1 MRKNSAA
8 LGVEGR
14 AGVVDYSTTFFC
26 STMIVKA
33 KKGGAGV
40 VEDKERELWAA
51 IEADYLSGE
60 MSVRDIGKKHG
71 VSESRIYKKATS
83 DGWKNKKAKIKQK
96 TDEIVITRRARARAR
111 EIEVMCS
118 ATAKMAQLLDKTVAA
133 LEEKPSDEVIKSLK
147 GLSALGSAI
156 KANTDALVILHG
168 IQTPAQVEAQKI
180 ARARLKLEE
189 RKARRE
195 EMAEDSAGG
204 KQQVELVIRR
214 EVEEYDEEIERIK
227 RICSDPDAQDRVD
240 A

>member
-1 MRKNSAA
+1 M
-8 LGVEGR
+8 
-14 AGVVDYSTTFFC
+14 VDYSTTFFC
-26 STMIVKA
+26 STMIVMA

-40 VEDKERELWAA
+40 VEDKDREKWAA
-51 IEADYLSGE
+51 IEEDYLSGE
-60 MSVRDIGKKHG
+60 MSVRDISKKHG

-83 DGWKNKKAKIKQK
+83 DGWKKKKAKIKQK
-96 TDEIVITRRARARAR
+96 ADEIVITRRARARAR

-118 ATAKMAQLLDKTVAA
+118 ATARMAQLLDKTVAA
-133 LEEKPSDEVIKSLK
+133 LEEKPSDEVIRSLK

-168 IQTPAQVEAQKI
+168 IQTPAQVEAQRI

-195 EMAEDSAGG
+195 EMAADNAGA
-204 KQQVELVIRR
+204 KQQVELTLRR
-214 EVEEYDEEIERIK
+214 EAEEDDEQIK
-227 RICSDPDAQDRVD
+227 RIKELCEDPTAE

>member
-1 MRKNSAA
+1 M
-8 LGVEGR
+8 
-14 AGVVDYSTTFFC
+14 VDYSTTFFC
-26 STMIVKA
+26 STIVVKT

-40 VEDKERELWAA
+40 VEDKEREKWAA
-51 IEADYLSGE
+51 IEADYLSGRY
-60 MSVRDIGKKHG
+60 SVQEIARNHD
-71 VSESRIYKKATS
+71 VSASRIYKKATK
-83 DGWKNKKAKIKQK
+83 DGWKKKQSKIRQK
-96 TDEIVITRRARARAR
+96 ADEIVITRRARARAR

-118 ATAKMAQLLDKTVAA
+118 ATARMAQLLDKTVEA
-133 LEEKPSDEVIKSLK
+133 LEKKPSDEVIMSLK

-168 IQTPAQVEAQKI
+168 IQTPAQVEAQRI

-189 RKARRE
+189 RRARRE

>member
-1 MRKNSAA
+1 M
-8 LGVEGR
+8 
-14 AGVVDYSTTFFC
+14 VDYSTTFFC

-51 IEADYLSGE
+51 IEADYLSGRY
-60 MSVRDIGKKHG
+60 SVQEIARNHD
-71 VSESRIYKKATS
+71 VSASRIYKKATK
-83 DGWKNKKAKIKQK
+83 DGWKKKQSKIRQK
-96 TDEIVITRRARARAR
+96 ADEIVITRRARARAR

-168 IQTPAQVEAQKI
+168 IQTPAQVEAQRI

-195 EMAEDSAGG
+195 EMAEDRAGG

-214 EVEEYDEEIERIK
+214 EVEEEDEQIERIK
-227 RICSDPDAQDRVD
+227 RICTDPEAES
-240 A
+240 